1 MLFSAIAATRQGLTI
16 GLDGSGVDLHAQST
30 SPAFDGRVYMVGDN
44 PASDI
49 AGANAFGWESILVRT
64 GVFRG
69 KDENDA
75 AHKPTVI
82 QPNVWEAVRWAL
94 EREGFGGVF

>member
-1 MLFSAIAATRQGLTI
+1 MLFSAIKAAREGH
-16 GLDGSGVDLHAQST
+16 DRVDLHAQT
-30 SPAFDGRVYMVGDN
+30 NPRFDGKVYMVGDY

-69 KDENDA
+69 QDENDA

-82 QPNVWEAVRWAL
+82 KPNVYEGVRWAL
-94 EREGFGGVF
+94 EREGFGDVF